1 MRTQELAIIFL
12 VLGCALTQVSMS
24 EAVLGGHPKHD
35 HYECNFTRYPNLC
48 AETLRVS
55 GLGSGNQNVD
65 IIQTLVNKTIFETN
79 LPTSYFAEFKTD
91 QDAQQTHSVADYCEE
106 LMSMSLKRLD
116 QSLKAL
122 KSPTRNKNDIQTWLS
137 ASLTF
142 QQACKDHVDA
152 HTSKLSI
159 ADDDLIMERMSK
171 KMDYLSKLGSNSLA
185 LVNRI
190 TNNAKSGNEKE
201 HESFPKWVSSKGRK
215 LLQGASTIK
224 ANVIVAQDGT
234 GNYKTVSEAIE
245 AAPGTRFVIYVK
257 AGIYKEK
264 IRVKKDGITLIGEGK
279 YSTIIVGDDS
289 VAQGGATLPG
299 SATFSITGDGFI
311 ARDIGFHNNA
321 GPRGEQAVALLISS
335 DRSVLYRCS
344 IVGYQDTLYA
354 LSLRQFYKEC
364 DIHGTID
371 FIFGNAAAV
380 FQSCNL
386 VLRHPYGKG
395 YNVILANGRT
405 DPGQNTGFSV
415 HKCVITTSSDFS
427 HVKHSYSSFLGRPWK
442 EYSRSVVMESTIDD
456 AIAGRGWIEW
466 PGYGS
471 SVLKTL
477 YYAEYANEGPGAGT
491 AKRVQWPGF
500 HVVGAEEAAK
510 FTVAN
515 FIGGSSWIPSS
526 EVTFISGLN

>member
-79 LPTSYFAEFKTD
+79 LPTSYFAEFKT

-159 ADDDLIMERMSK
+159 ADDDLIMDRMSK

-201 HESFPKWVSSKGRK
+201 HESFPEWVSSKGRK

-245 AAPGTRFVIYVK
+245 VAPGTRFVIYVK

-264 IRVKKDGITLIGEGK
+264 IRVKKD
-279 YSTIIVGDDS
+279 
-289 VAQGGATLPG
+289 A
-299 SATFSITGDGFI
+299 ITGDGFI

-364 DIHGTID
+364 DIYGTID

-526 EVTFISGLN
+526 EVTFLSGLN